1 MACHCFAQ
9 IEVLSWLPPHMLST
23 RPAAARH
30 SFCFVDRSHSSLN
43 VSFFFFPVINVFQT
57 VGDKGNL
64 RKSKS
69 TLKLFEPNEDG
80 NKATNTSICRLIS
93 TVAVYKCMSN
103 HSTKCIL
110 GL

>member
-1 MACHCFAQ
+1 M
-9 IEVLSWLPPHMLST
+9 
-23 RPAAARH
+23 
-30 SFCFVDRSHSSLN
+30 
-43 VSFFFFPVINVFQT
+43 NVFQT
-57 VGDKGNL
+57 VGDEKYVA
-64 RKSKS
+64 KSKS

-103 HSTKCIL
+103 HSTKCTL